1 MVTTDNTKKIARLA
15 MLTALSVVLVAAF
28 HFPIFPAAPYLEYD
42 PADIP
47 VLLAG
52 LMYGPVAGIAVAACA
67 SVIQGLTVSA
77 ASGVT
82 GIVMHFLATGSLVL
96 VSSLIAK
103 KSGGRKTLLGL
114 ALGSLTMV
122 AVMCGW
128 NLVFTPMFTGMP
140 VSEVAKML
148 VPVIIPFNAI
158 KAGVNSLLAYIVYRA
173 IAAYTAG

>member
-1 MVTTDNTKKIARLA
+1 MAKNDNTTKIVRLA

-52 LMYGPVAGIAVAACA
+52 LMYGPIEGLIVAAAA
-67 SVIQGLTVSA
+67 SIIQGLTVSA
-77 ASGVT
+77 GSGVT
-82 GIVMHFLATGSLVL
+82 GIIMHFLATGSLVL

-103 KSGGRKTLLGL
+103 RSGGRKVILGL
-114 ALGSLTMV
+114 VLGALTMV
-122 AVMCGW
+122 VVMCGW

-148 VPVIIPFNAI
+148 VPIIIPFNAI
-158 KAGVNSLLAYIVYRA
+158 KAGVNALLTFIIYKATERFFRD
-173 IAAYTAG
+173 